1 MTYNR
6 FSPKVNVPYSATET
20 IKRPRLFSS
29 LQHNQNKRATI
40 VRAPAGYGKT
50 TLLLQW
56 LTTLNEPIAW
66 FAIEHTD
73 SDPIRFFTYV
83 SQAVANAWQSNVDVE
98 ISPLLQSQ
106 DETKYDFLIDYLLQ
120 ELNIQ
125 SKPLHLVFDDYHLID
140 HQQIHSMLTKLI
152 NQLPPHIHVYFLTRT
167 AVSLPVAKWRMK
179 QWVHEIG
186 TEQLRFTA
194 HEAKYFFTLK
204 ESNTPDELQ
213 LEQILHKTEGWIAG
227 LLLMQLSTEKGWL
240 NEENEQKPF
249 ITEFLWE
256 EIICNL
262 PQDIQVF
269 LLQTSLLRELDPAI
283 CDKLTGRTD
292 SQTLLS
298 HLEERGIFTVRL
310 HATTPI
316 FRYHHLFIEA
326 LQAELIKRFNPEEIS
341 VIAKKAANIL
351 YEQGDITSAIELA
364 LKYEFYDFAQIW
376 LLEHV
381 YQFTKSGQIETYMRW
396 LQRLRANV
404 KDVHLKLLII
414 EYNYAITTLD
424 WETAK
429 SITTLLEER
438 NEVERWKEHEDFI
451 SLVYIYERIQAY
463 AIIASR
469 GDLQQVKQMLSKQL
483 ARPQLAENESEIQMV
498 YNTYEYKLL
507 RTSLAGK
514 GNMPS
519 LEETP
524 IITHLFQETEF
535 NRLYVTA
542 FITGIAAE
550 VYYERY
556 ELELAKKNMEMA
568 IQFGQDHH
576 DASLYVPMYLLMAKM
591 YVDQNQVSSAQA
603 ILNQASQFVKEKHWH
618 NSIKIMQAYCF
629 IQEGNVQQAELLLA
643 ETQSGQPFWLLVN
656 ARLLLQ
662 LDLPQKALQTI
673 MQVKMKA
680 QKDKQI
686 ATLLEATVIEVVCF
700 MRLNQRNIAMDTLH
714 EALQLAASLYYA
726 RTILDEKEVLP
737 LLREYLQRE
746 DVKHRWEKDPTNYFE
761 FLQKHDLGKQRIEEL
776 LTARE
781 LEVFELLLCGLK
793 NREIAEELH
802 LSEGTVRIYLST
814 IYSKLG
820 VNSRSQA
827 ILYKDKFYSQKVTPT
842 IH

>member
-20 IKRPRLFSS
+20 IKRPRLFST
-29 LQHNQNKRATI
+29 LQHNRNKRATI

-66 FAIEHTD
+66 FAIDRTD

-83 SQAVANAWQSNVDVE
+83 SQAVAYAWQSNIDVE
-98 ISPLLQSQ
+98 LAPLLQSQ
-106 DETKYDFLIDYLLQ
+106 DETKYEFLMDYLLH

-125 SKPLHLVFDDYHLID
+125 SKPLHLVFDDYHVIE
-140 HQQIHSMLTKLI
+140 HEQIHSMLTKLI
-152 NQLPPHIHVYFLTRT
+152 DHLPPHIHIYFTTRT
-167 AVSLPVAKWRMK
+167 TVSLPIAKWRMK

-204 ESNTPDELQ
+204 ESNMPDELQ
-213 LEQILHKTEGWIAG
+213 LEQILNKTEGWIAG
-227 LLLMQLSTEKGWL
+227 LLLMQLSAERIDKHSQ
-240 NEENEQKPF
+240 QKPF

-262 PQDIQVF
+262 PQDMQDFV
-269 LLQTSLLRELDPAI
+269 LHTSLLRELDPSI
-283 CDKLTGRTD
+283 CDRLTGRTD
-292 SQTLLS
+292 SLTLLEQ
-298 HLEERGIFTVRL
+298 LDDRGIFTVRL
-310 HATTPI
+310 HATSPMY
-316 FRYHHLFIEA
+316 RYHHLFIEA
-326 LQAELIKRFNPEEIS
+326 LQAELLKRFNRKEIS
-341 VIAKKAANIL
+341 EIAKKAATIL
-351 YEQGDITSAIELA
+351 YKQGDITSAIELS
-364 LKYEFYDFAQIW
+364 LKYEFFDFAQKW

-396 LQRLRANV
+396 LHCLRANV
-404 KDVHLKLLII
+404 KDVHIELLII
-414 EYNYAITTLD
+414 GYNYAITTLD
-424 WETAK
+424 WETAN
-429 SITTLLEER
+429 SITTELEER
-438 NEVERWKEHEDFI
+438 NAVERWKEREDFI
-451 SLVYIYERIQAY
+451 SLVYIYDRIKAY

-469 GDLQQVKQMLSKQL
+469 GDLQQVKQMLSNQL
-483 ARPQLAENESEIQMV
+483 TSPQLTEKEMQMV

-519 LEETP
+519 IEETP

-535 NRLYVTA
+535 KRLYVTA

-591 YVDQNQVSSAQA
+591 YVDQNQVSSAHA

-618 NSIKIMQAYCF
+618 NPIKIMQAYCF
-629 IQEGNVQQAELLLA
+629 IQEGNVQQADLLLA
-643 ETQSGQPFWLLVN
+643 ATQSGQPFWLLVN
-656 ARLLLQ
+656 ARLCLQ
-662 LDLPQKALQTI
+662 LDRPQKALQAI

-680 QKDKQI
+680 KKDKQI
-686 ATLLEATVIEVVCF
+686 ATLLEATVLEVVCY
-700 MRLNQRNIAMDTLH
+700 MRLKQRNMAMDTLH
-714 EALQLAASLYYA
+714 EALQLAASFYYA

-746 DVKHRWEKDPTNYFE
+746 DVKQRWEKDPTDYFE
-761 FLQKHDLGKQRIEEL
+761 FLQKHDLGKQRMEEL

-827 ILYKDKFYSQKVTPT
+827 ILYKDKFYSQKITPT